1 MNDELGTR
9 IAGLSDSAGPSGLA
23 PFPTTE
29 EESQMKLTRTAR
41 TILSVTALAWAIP
54 LAQADDKATEDKARA
69 RVGNARFIELDVNR
83 DGYLSQDE
91 VKNIRGYAGPFKE
104 ADANRDG
111 KLDASEFVKAESL
124 HDRAYAERVANDS
137 LITAKV
143 KTALLREPA
152 LKSIDVSVETY
163 RGEVLL
169 SGFVKDETQRTKAV
183 RAAATIAGVSGVKD
197 GLVVRN

>member
-9 IAGLSDSAGPSGLA
+9 VAGLRNSAGPSGLA

-29 EESQMKLTRTAR
+29 EESQMKLTRIAR

-69 RVGNARFIELDVNR
+69 RVGNAKFIELDVNR
-83 DGYLSQDE
+83 DGFLSQDE

-152 LKSIDVSVETY
+152 LESLDVSVETY
-163 RGEVLL
+163 QGEVLL
-169 SGFVKDETQRTKAV
+169 SGFVKDETQRKKAV
-183 RAAATIAGVSGVKD
+183 KAAATIAGVTGVKD

>member
-1 MNDELGTR
+1 MVDEPGTR
-9 IAGLSDSAGPSGLA
+9 VAGLTHSASPARLA

-41 TILSVTALAWAIP
+41 TILSITALAWAIP
-54 LAQADDKATEDKARA
+54 LAQADDKAVEDKARA
-69 RVGNARFIELDVNR
+69 RVGNAKFIELDVNR
-83 DGYLSQDE
+83 DGFLSQDE

-111 KLDASEFVKAESL
+111 KLDAGEFVKAESL
-124 HDRAYAERVANDS
+124 HDRANAERFANDS
-137 LITAKV
+137 MITAKV

-152 LKSIDVSVETY
+152 LKSLDVSVETY

-183 RAAATIAGVSGVKD
+183 RAAATIAGVGGVKD

>member
-9 IAGLSDSAGPSGLA
+9 IAGLSDTAGPSGLA

>member
-1 MNDELGTR
+1 MDDELGMAV
-9 IAGLSDSAGPSGLA
+9 AGLRDSAGPSGLA
-23 PFPTTE
+23 QFPTTE

-54 LAQADDKATEDKARA
+54 LAQADDKNTP
-69 RVGNARFIELDVNR
+69 RVGNAKFIELDANR

-91 VKNIRGYAGPFKE
+91 VKNLRGYAGPFKE

-111 KLDASEFVKAESL
+111 KLDADEFVKAESL
-124 HDRAYAERVANDS
+124 YDRAYAERVANDS
-137 LITAKV
+137 VITAKV
-143 KTALLREPA
+143 KAALLREPA
-152 LKSIDVSVETY
+152 LKSLDVSVETY

-169 SGFVKDETQRTKAV
+169 AGFVKDETQRTKAV
-183 RAAATIAGVSGVKD
+183 KAAATIAGVAGVKD

>member
-1 MNDELGTR
+1 
-9 IAGLSDSAGPSGLA
+9 
-23 PFPTTE
+23 
-29 EESQMKLTRTAR
+29 MKLTRTAR
-41 TILSVTALAWAIP
+41 TILSITALAWAIP
-54 LAQADDKATEDKARA
+54 LAQADDKAVEDKARA
-69 RVGNARFIELDVNR
+69 RVGNAKFIELDVNR
-83 DGYLSQDE
+83 DGFLSQDE

-111 KLDASEFVKAESL
+111 KLDAGEFVKAELL
-124 HDRAYAERVANDS
+124 HDRANAERFANDS
-137 LITAKV
+137 MITAKV

-152 LKSIDVSVETY
+152 LKSLDVSVETY

-183 RAAATIAGVSGVKD
+183 RAAATIAGVGGVKD

>member
-1 MNDELGTR
+1 
-9 IAGLSDSAGPSGLA
+9 
-23 PFPTTE
+23 
-29 EESQMKLTRTAR
+29 MKLTRTAR
-41 TILSVTALAWAIP
+41 MILSVTALAWAIP

-69 RVGNARFIELDVNR
+69 RVGNAKFIELDVNR
-83 DGYLSQDE
+83 DGFLSQDE
-91 VKNIRGYAGPFKE
+91 VKSIRGYAGPFKE

-111 KLDASEFVKAESL
+111 KLDATEFVKAESL

-152 LKSIDVSVETY
+152 LNSLDVSVETY

-169 SGFVKDETQRTKAV
+169 SGFVKDETQRKKAV
-183 RAAATIAGVSGVKD
+183 MAAETIAGVTGVKD

>member
-9 IAGLSDSAGPSGLA
+9 VAGLRNSAGPSGLA

-69 RVGNARFIELDVNR
+69 RVGNAKFIELDVNR
-83 DGYLSQDE
+83 DGFLSQDE

-152 LKSIDVSVETY
+152 LESLDVSVETY
-163 RGEVLL
+163 QGEVLL
-169 SGFVKDETQRTKAV
+169 SGFVKDEKQRKKAV
-183 RAAATIAGVSGVKD
+183 KAAATIAGVTGVKD